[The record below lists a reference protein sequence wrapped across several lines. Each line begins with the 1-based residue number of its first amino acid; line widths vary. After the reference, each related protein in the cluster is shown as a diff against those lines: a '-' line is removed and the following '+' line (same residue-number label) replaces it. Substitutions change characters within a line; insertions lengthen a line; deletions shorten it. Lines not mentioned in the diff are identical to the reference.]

1 MIHEVLMTKNTKVQN
16 NKGSG
21 GPGLLNTPR
30 AGNTGDNVIRI
41 YVLNTVAWA
50 GSGLKVYYNR

>member
-1 MIHEVLMTKNTKVQN
+1 MNQSINQILITKNTKLQN

-30 AGNTGDNVIRI
+30 VGDTGDDMIRI
-41 YVLNTVAWA
+41 YVLNTVE
-50 GSGLKVYYNR
+50 